1 MTNIFLPDSFCGSNP
16 NSKLAGQYEVQKAL
30 GYLYRTWRISP
41 GTSAA
46 GLNCSCCFRNH
57 RFHNYCFQACSA
69 FWLHGIWDSVW
80 VHWCSLWMQ
89 NFLAL
94 QRWRWRQFRNRNRWF
109 VCLCNSFGRLPF
121 FIRLKP
127 WSSNGWWKIILSYQW
142 KTVLNLVW
150 AYTHWVNFTNAWCGL
165 CPISASDW
173 SLVQLKSR

>member
-1 MTNIFLPDSFCGSNP
+1 MTNIFLSDSFCGSNP

-46 GLNCSCCFRNH
+46 GLTRNCYFQNH
-57 RFHNYCFQACSA
+57 RFHNYCFQTCSA

-94 QRWRWRQFRNRNRWF
+94 QR
-109 VCLCNSFGRLPF
+109 
-121 FIRLKP
+121 
-127 WSSNGWWKIILSYQW
+127 
-142 KTVLNLVW
+142 
-150 AYTHWVNFTNAWCGL
+150 
-165 CPISASDW
+165 
-173 SLVQLKSR
+173 